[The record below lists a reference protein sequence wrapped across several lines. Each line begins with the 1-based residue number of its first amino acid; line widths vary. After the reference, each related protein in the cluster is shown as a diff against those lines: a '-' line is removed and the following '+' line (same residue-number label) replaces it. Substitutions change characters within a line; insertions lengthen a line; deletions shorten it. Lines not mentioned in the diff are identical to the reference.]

1 MYWILIFFLPQFH
14 EIFLRDPTCAQG
26 CPGDRDRNISIFW
39 NRDKSK
45 LPSMNIVIKIEFPT
59 YRYEP

>member
-1 MYWILIFFLPQFH
+1 VLETRIKTYWILIFFLPQFH

-39 NRDKSK
+39 SRDKSSC
-45 LPSMNIVIKIEFPT
+45 L
-59 YRYEP
+59 